1 YNGVGPNDDFFDDV
15 IKYLDLPLEDV
26 EGPDGNG
33 STEDVNNFLLPVEE
47 NNDGGEDWDCDFEN
61 LEPPPTNVLASL
73 SSGFYGDFFSD
84 SLAQN
89 LTDSCF
95 TPPECSC
102 TFCEGC
108 SARALAKA
116 AVWSKQAS
124 RPNQCLVCDANK
136 CMGPPYNAVDCDMI
150 DVQYQSGPFS
160 AKFYKKFM
168 QLLVCDG
175 SSQLNQLSSTTSITP
190 HSDCT
195 DVKGSTWFQT
205 SSPVSVLESSS
216 SCSAANPTPID
227 PKLSFLVKKRGRS
240 KRRPASTFNR
250 QFIFPSISSTSSAS
264 RGTNYVVGSESESEN
279 NPTEKPAKKRQKKKK
294 NLTLLSGCNE
304 TKKPPSL
311 QPIVIMKCTHCEV
324 TETPQWR
331 EGPMGPKTLCNACG
345 VRYRSG
351 RLFPE
356 YRPAASPT
364 FVASMHSNSHKK
376 VVEMRKK
383 AKLPLSLSSI
393 PPKMSFR

>member
-1 YNGVGPNDDFFDDV
+1 MSKSWFDKGYNGVGTNDDFFDDV

-26 EGPDGNG
+26 EEPDGNG

-73 SSGFYGDFFSD
+73 SSGFYGDFFSY

-89 LTDSCF
+89 LTDSICSVSH
-95 TPPECSC
+95 PLSAVAHSVKDALPEPW
-102 TFCEGC
+102 
-108 SARALAKA
+108 L
-116 AVWSKQAS
+116 KQ
-124 RPNQCLVCDANK
+124 
-136 CMGPPYNAVDCDMI
+136 
-150 DVQYQSGPFS
+150 
-160 AKFYKKFM
+160 
-168 QLLVCDG
+168 CDG

-190 HSDCT
+190 RSDCT

-264 RGTNYVVGSESESEN
+264 RGTTYVVGSESESEN

-311 QPIVIMKCTHCEV
+311 QPIVIMKCTHCKV

>member
-1 YNGVGPNDDFFDDV
+1 MSKSWFDKGYNGVGTNDDFFDDV

-89 LTDSCF
+89 LTDSC
-95 TPPECSC
+95 
-102 TFCEGC
+102 
-108 SARALAKA
+108 
-116 AVWSKQAS
+116 
-124 RPNQCLVCDANK
+124 
-136 CMGPPYNAVDCDMI
+136 
-150 DVQYQSGPFS
+150 
-160 AKFYKKFM
+160 
-168 QLLVCDG
+168 DG

-190 HSDCT
+190 RSDCT

-304 TKKPPSL
+304 TKKPPYL
-311 QPIVIMKCTHCEV
+311 QPVVIMKCTHCEV

-383 AKLPLSLSSI
+383 AKLPLSSI
-393 PPKMSFR
+393 PPKVSFR

>member
-1 YNGVGPNDDFFDDV
+1 MSKSWFDKGYNGVGTNDDFFDDV
-15 IKYLDLPLEDV
+15 IKYLDLPLDDV
-26 EGPDGNG
+26 EGPDGNV

-89 LTDSCF
+89 LTYS
-95 TPPECSC
+95 
-102 TFCEGC
+102 
-108 SARALAKA
+108 
-116 AVWSKQAS
+116 
-124 RPNQCLVCDANK
+124 
-136 CMGPPYNAVDCDMI
+136 
-150 DVQYQSGPFS
+150 
-160 AKFYKKFM
+160 
-168 QLLVCDG
+168 CDG
-175 SSQLNQLSSTTSITP
+175 SSQLNQLSSSTSITP
-190 HSDCT
+190 QSDCT

-294 NLTLLSGCNE
+294 NLTLLSGCNG

-383 AKLPLSLSSI
+383 AKLPLSSI

>member
-1 YNGVGPNDDFFDDV
+1 MGISCALVHHM
-15 IKYLDLPLEDV
+15 
-26 EGPDGNG
+26 
-33 STEDVNNFLLPVEE
+33 LLRC
-47 NNDGGEDWDCDFEN
+47 G
-61 LEPPPTNVLASL
+61 T
-73 SSGFYGDFFSD
+73 
-84 SLAQN
+84 
-89 LTDSCF
+89 
-95 TPPECSC
+95 
-102 TFCEGC
+102 
-108 SARALAKA
+108 

-136 CMGPPYNAVDCDMI
+136 CMGPPDNAVDCDMI
-150 DVQYQSGPFS
+150 DVQYQSGTFS

-216 SCSAANPTPID
+216 PCSAANPTPID

-240 KRRPASTFNR
+240 KRRPASTFNQ
-250 QFIFPSISSTSSAS
+250 QFIFSSISSTSSAS

>member
-1 YNGVGPNDDFFDDV
+1 MSKSWFDKGYNGVGTNDDFFDDV

-33 STEDVNNFLLPVEE
+33 SREDVNNFLLPVEE

-89 LTDSCF
+89 LADS
-95 TPPECSC
+95 
-102 TFCEGC
+102 
-108 SARALAKA
+108 
-116 AVWSKQAS
+116 
-124 RPNQCLVCDANK
+124 
-136 CMGPPYNAVDCDMI
+136 
-150 DVQYQSGPFS
+150 
-160 AKFYKKFM
+160 
-168 QLLVCDG
+168 CDG

-190 HSDCT
+190 RSDCT

-264 RGTNYVVGSESESEN
+264 RETNYVVGSESESEN

-383 AKLPLSLSSI
+383 AKLPLSSI
-393 PPKMSFR
+393 PPKMSFRIHV

>member
-1 YNGVGPNDDFFDDV
+1 MSKSWFDKGYNGVGPNDDFFDDV

-47 NNDGGEDWDCDFEN
+47 KNDGGEDWDCDFEN

-89 LTDSCF
+89 FTDS
-95 TPPECSC
+95 
-102 TFCEGC
+102 
-108 SARALAKA
+108 
-116 AVWSKQAS
+116 
-124 RPNQCLVCDANK
+124 
-136 CMGPPYNAVDCDMI
+136 
-150 DVQYQSGPFS
+150 
-160 AKFYKKFM
+160 
-168 QLLVCDG
+168 CDG

-190 HSDCT
+190 HSNCT

-240 KRRPASTFNR
+240 KRRPASTFNQ

-264 RGTNYVVGSESESEN
+264 RGTNNVVGSESESEN

-351 RLFPE
+351 HLFPE

-383 AKLPLSLSSI
+383 AKLPLSLSLSLSSI